1 MEVVQSAS
9 DMELTTSELQQQLQ
23 DIQCEMDK
31 RTERAAKYKR
41 LYFEEKK
48 KCDEVTAQL
57 NTVSEVQSCVKM

>member
-1 MEVVQSAS
+1 
-9 DMELTTSELQQQLQ
+9 
-23 DIQCEMDK
+23 MDK

>member
-1 MEVVQSAS
+1 VEVVQSAS

>member
-1 MEVVQSAS
+1 
-9 DMELTTSELQQQLQ
+9 MELTTSELQQQLQ